1 MNKIY
6 SLIAVAALGA
16 VAAGCSEDTYDLGG
30 EGTVKLSA
38 RISNDVTV
46 VSRAATE
53 AELSEKC
60 IVWISNAKGAVRKY
74 EGLDNIPAEGIT
86 LLADRY
92 IAEAWT
98 GDSVSAS
105 FDSKYY
111 KGREEFTVEPSKTAT
126 IEMVCKIANSV
137 VSVDYDPNIDDVLTD
152 YTMTVGHRRG
162 ELTFEGRDERK
173 GYFMMP
179 SGQTDLAYTFTGKKA
194 DGSTFTHSGVIES
207 VKPTTEYRM
216 HVKAGSDD
224 TAIGGGVISIVI
236 DETEIVINDVITIAT
251 PPQITGYG
259 FNLAQTITA
268 EPHNIARHSVWV
280 LASTELQSV
289 VLAADNLSSL
299 LGISG
304 NDVDFYLAS
313 DAVKNQIKAAG
324 LTTIAEYNVESGCG
338 RMKISFESDLLNKLE
353 SGMQVFTITA
363 RDKDGRTSSAT
374 MTINVSDAKIV
385 LDPVPADALTTYAT
399 KATISAEAV
408 KDVVNPWLEYR
419 KAGTQEWTKANTTV
433 TARAGAT
440 ISAVLTGLTPG
451 TTYEYRACD
460 TDGYITPVPLT
471 FTTEAAQ
478 QLENAGFE
486 DWNTSSTPYL
496 LYTGSMYWDTGNHGS
511 KTMGKNVTEPSST
524 VKHSGNYSAALKSQ
538 FVGIGS
544 LGKFAAGNCFVGKY
558 LATDGTDGVL
568 GWGRPFTSRPAKLHG
583 WAKYEPVTIDCTTSG
598 YTPPADIV
606 KGQMDK
612 GIVYVALVDNTKL
625 DPATSSEFPVVVKTK
640 KGNQQ
645 LFNKDASN
653 VIAYGEMVWHEAT
666 PGSGMVE
673 FEIPLSY
680 RRTDIRPS
688 YIIVTCSASKGG
700 DYFAGGN
707 GSILYL
713 DDFELIYE

>member
-1 MNKIY
+1 MNRIY
-6 SLIAVAALGA
+6 SLIAVAAIGA
-16 VAAGCSEDTYDLGG
+16 VAAGCSEETYDLAG

-38 RISNDVTV
+38 RISSDVTV
-46 VSRAATE
+46 VSRADTE

-60 IVWISNAKGAVRKY
+60 ILWISNSGGAVRKY
-74 EGLDNIPAEGIT
+74 QGLNNLPAEGIT
-86 LLADRY
+86 LRADRY
-92 IAEAWT
+92 VAEAWT

-105 FDSKYY
+105 FYSKYY
-111 KGREEFTVEPSKTAT
+111 KGREEFTVEASKTSS
-126 IEMVCKIANSV
+126 IEMVCKIANTV
-137 VSVDYDPNIDDVLTD
+137 ASVDYDPNIDDVLTD
-152 YTMTVGHRRG
+152 YSLTIGHTRG
-162 ELTFEGRDERK
+162 QLTFEGRDDRK

-179 SGQTDLAYTFTGKKA
+179 SGQTALTYTFTGKKA
-194 DGSTFTHSGVIES
+194 DGSTFTHTGEIAS

-216 HVKAGSDD
+216 HIKAASDD
-224 TAIGGGVISIVI
+224 SEIGGGVISIVI
-236 DETEIVINDVITIAT
+236 DETEIVVNDVITIAT
-251 PPQITGYG
+251 APQITGYG
-259 FNLAQTITA
+259 FDLSHTLNA
-268 EPHNIARHSVWV
+268 EPGNVGRRSVWV

-313 DAVKNQIKAAG
+313 DVVKDQIKTSG
-324 LTTIAEYNVESGCG
+324 ITTIAEYNPESGCG
-338 RMKISFESDLLNKLE
+338 RMKISFESTLLNKLPA
-353 SGMQVFTITA
+353 GTQVFTITA
-363 RDKDGRTSSAT
+363 RDKDGRTTSAN

-385 LDPVPADALTTYAT
+385 LTPVAPDALTTYAT
-399 KATISAEAV
+399 SATISAEVV
-408 KDVVNPWLEYR
+408 KDAENPWLEYR
-419 KAGTQEWTKANTTV
+419 RAGTTEWTKANTTV
-433 TARAGAT
+433 TSRAGAT
-440 ISAVLTGLTPG
+440 LTAVITGLTPG
-451 TTYEYRACD
+451 TVYEYRACD
-460 TDGYITPVPLT
+460 TDGYTSPTPLT

-486 DWNTSSTPYL
+486 EWNTSSTPYL
-496 LYTGSMYWDTGNHGS
+496 IYTGSMYWDSGNHGS

-538 FVGIGS
+538 FVGVGA

-568 GWGRPFTSRPAKLHG
+568 GWGRPFTSRPVKLHG

-625 DPATSSEFPVVVKTK
+625 DPSTSSEFPVVVKTK

-666 PGSGMVE
+666 PGSDMVE
-673 FEIPLSY
+673 FEIPLTY
-680 RRTDIRPS
+680 RRTDVRPS

-707 GSILYL
+707 GSTLYL
-713 DDFELIYE
+713 DDFELIY